1 MKSTTIVYLIY
12 KNSMAIFDCFMRER
26 NDTVNFKQ
34 LEYFAAVA
42 EAGSISGA
50 SRELHVAQPPISRQL
65 ALLEDELGA
74 CLFLRTNKGI
84 ALTEAGRCLYQQSQQ
99 MFQSFRAMAD
109 SVREVAAGMRGQLKL
124 GVIYS
129 DIRIATSLLKE
140 YHEKFPQVELYVR
153 MGSPADLLDDLG
165 RGELHV
171 LFLRSQS
178 ERAFGLKERV
188 LGEDPLELVMCH
200 ATDPAPG
207 QKAVPIQALRDVPM
221 CLLRSDDLWGYS
233 RDLLEE
239 CRRAGFSPRVVCH
252 CYDTPMEMHLVQE
265 GFGVGFL
272 PKSIVAA
279 HPGSPVYTKP
289 VLEYAAKS
297 YPILVWENDPY
308 QAGCVKRFLELA
320 DVP

>member
-1 MKSTTIVYLIY
+1 MTNFYR
-12 KNSMAIFDCFMRER
+12 FMHER
-26 NDTVNFKQ
+26 NETVNFKQ

-74 CLFLRTNKGI
+74 TLFLRTNKGVE
-84 ALTEAGRCLYQQSQQ
+84 LTEAGQCLYQHSQQ
-99 MFQSFRAMAD
+99 MFQSLRTMAD
-109 SVREVAAGMRGQLKL
+109 RVRDVDAGARGQLKI
-124 GVIYS
+124 GIIHS
-129 DIRIATSLLKE
+129 DVQIATQLLKE
-140 YHEKFPQVELYVR
+140 YHKRYPQVELYVR
-153 MGSPADLLDDLG
+153 MGAPGDLLDDLG

-178 ERAFGLKERV
+178 ERSFGLREQV
-188 LGEDPLELVMCH
+188 LGEDPLELVMC
-200 ATDPAPG
+200 AGTDPAPG
-207 QKAVPIQALRDVPM
+207 EGAVSIQALRNVPM

-239 CRRAGFSPRVVCH
+239 CRRAGFTPHVVCH
-252 CYDTPMEMHLVQE
+252 CYDTPMELQMVQA

-289 VLEYAAKS
+289 VLELAARS

-308 QAGCVKRFLELA
+308 QSGCVRRFLELA
-320 DVP
+320 EGCARQI